1 MSIIFPEVHLSK
13 LTAVNLDVNY
23 IKEWVSKED
32 NKSILD
38 SKSTNVI
45 LLFNKDSYYLNKI
58 KNSFECYL
66 ICIFDTNKG
75 LVESAGLIENR
86 GEISPDIDKLFKK
99 NDMIMIN
106 K

>member
-1 MSIIFPEVHLSK
+1 MSIIFPDVYLSK
-13 LTAVNLDVNY
+13 LTVINLDVNH
-23 IKEWVSKED
+23 IKEWVRKED

-38 SKSTNVI
+38 SKSTNVV
-45 LLFNKDSYYLNKI
+45 LLFNKGSHYLNNI
-58 KNSFECYL
+58 ENSFECYL

-75 LVESAGLIENR
+75 LVESAGLIENM
-86 GEISPDIDKLFKK
+86 GDISPDIVKLFEN